1 MRRFFSV
8 ARQRRRVPKKAAVET
23 FPNMSLSFGW
33 PGISMPV
40 RLMNNR
46 EADSPRHVLAN

>member
-8 ARQRRRVPKKAAVET
+8 ARQRGRVPQKAAVET

-40 RLMNNR
+40 RLMNNH
-46 EADSPRHVLAN
+46 EADSPPHILAD